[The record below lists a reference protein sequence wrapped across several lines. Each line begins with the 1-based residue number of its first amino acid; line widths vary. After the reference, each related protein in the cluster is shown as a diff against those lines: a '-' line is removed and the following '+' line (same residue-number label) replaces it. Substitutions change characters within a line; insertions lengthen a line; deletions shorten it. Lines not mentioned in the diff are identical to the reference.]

1 METLTGGTKV
11 MVKIRALMEDDNR
24 MCLSPKN
31 KYHNNNNTHLLSS
44 SFFLSILIQ
53 TVLFDGK
60 ERIRYHLQQNNIDL
74 LKVDK
79 IAQLLLKYSIK
90 KGYVPKKQKSNKSE
104 QPKQTEQT
112 ELQYDPNPTFGV
124 SPTAPLLPTPASTT
138 TITDDHEEQIRLQE
152 NKAIA
157 TAAAISLTGIDHIAL
172 SGLLKVYDGD
182 NDGAL
187 TVAEVH
193 EWMTHARDAYG
204 GDSGPPVLVDAAMLV
219 HSFDEDGSLTLN
231 EQEISKWLQEGVEH
245 THEERMK
252 LAITSKEA
260 EAQGASHPR
269 VMEFMTNVLLSLDD
283 R

>member
-11 MVKIRALMEDDNR
+11 MVEIRALMEDDNR
-24 MCLSPKN
+24 MCLSPK
-31 KYHNNNNTHLLSS
+31 TSTTTTTTLTFFLS

-104 QPKQTEQT
+104 QPKQTE
-112 ELQYDPNPTFGV
+112 LQYDPNPTFGV
-124 SPTAPLLPTPASTT
+124 SPTAPLLPTPVSTT